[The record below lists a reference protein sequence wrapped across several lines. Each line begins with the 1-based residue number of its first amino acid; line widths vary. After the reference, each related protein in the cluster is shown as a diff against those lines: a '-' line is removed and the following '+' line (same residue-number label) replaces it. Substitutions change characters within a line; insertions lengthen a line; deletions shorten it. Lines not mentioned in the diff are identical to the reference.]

1 MPTQFPGLVFHTPNT
16 HISCMYV
23 NVSGMEYQ
31 ARKLSS
37 HEICVLGVWNT
48 KPGNWVVMNYATQF
62 PGLVF
67 HTPNTHIS

>member
-1 MPTQFPGLVFHTPNT
+1 MCVRGMEYQARKLSSHEICVLGVWNT
-16 HISCMYV
+16 KPVNWVGMYM

-48 KPGNWVVMNYATQF
+48 KPGNWVVMKY
-62 PGLVF
+62 VC
-67 HTPNTHIS
+67 